1 MSMTASTIGSAVR
14 TPLANAFS
22 ALAASIYSS
31 VPETV
36 ISPAIVLI
44 PDSPYLEPNL
54 INQSTT
60 KVQVNLVVTAIVNY
74 NSNAGSLDNLE
85 QLVISI
91 LGAMPSGYIVGA
103 VERPTVVQIG
113 AGSFLAAD
121 ISVSTQYTQTN

>member
-1 MSMTASTIGSAVR
+1 
-14 TPLANAFS
+14 
-22 ALAASIYSS
+22 
-31 VPETV
+31 
-36 ISPAIVLI
+36 
-44 PDSPYLEPNL
+44 
-54 INQSTT
+54 
-60 KVQVNLVVTAIVNY
+60 VTAIVNY

-85 QLVISI
+85 QLVVSI